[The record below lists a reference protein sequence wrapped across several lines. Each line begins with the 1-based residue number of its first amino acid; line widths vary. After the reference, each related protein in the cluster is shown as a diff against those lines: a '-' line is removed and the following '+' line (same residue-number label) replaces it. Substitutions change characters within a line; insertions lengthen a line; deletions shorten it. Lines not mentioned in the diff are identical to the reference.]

1 MNCPWADEMQAV
13 RAVPHVAG
21 LGYPRDM
28 PLLLGCFAVIFPRV
42 VLFLV
47 WLFGNGWLERAITNA
62 LVLLLGFLL
71 MPLTTLAYAY
81 AYHSWSVDGTF
92 TITGW
97 LIVAIAVLVDLG
109 SLRGGHKSYY
119 RRRALE

>member
-1 MNCPWADEMQAV
+1 
-13 RAVPHVAG
+13 
-21 LGYPRDM
+21 M

-47 WLFGNGWLERAITNA
+47 WLFGNGWIERAVTNV

-81 AYHSWSVDGTF
+81 AFHSWSVDGSLSLV
-92 TITGW
+92 GW
-97 LIVAIAVLVDLG
+97 GIVLIAALVDMG
-109 SLRGGHKSYY
+109 SWRGGHRSYS
-119 RRRALE
+119 RRRLAD

>member
-1 MNCPWADEMQAV
+1 
-13 RAVPHVAG
+13 
-21 LGYPRDM
+21 M
-28 PLLLGCFAVIFPRV
+28 PLLIGCFAVIFPRV

-47 WLFGNGWLERAITNA
+47 WLFGNGWLERAIANA

-81 AYHSWSVDGTF
+81 AAHSWSVDGTL
-92 TITGW
+92 TVGGW
-97 LIVAIAVLVDLG
+97 LIVAIGVLVDLG

-119 RRRALE
+119 RRRQIE

>member
-1 MNCPWADEMQAV
+1 
-13 RAVPHVAG
+13 
-21 LGYPRDM
+21 M

-47 WLFGNGWLERAITNA
+47 WLFGNGWLERAINNA

-81 AYHSWSVDGTF
+81 AVHSWSVNGSLS
-92 TITGW
+92 TIGW
-97 LIVAIAVLVDLG
+97 VIVAIGVLVDLG

-119 RRRALE
+119 RRRELD